1 MLSKLHQSHGS
12 NKNYLQPKSQI
23 NMSFGL
29 NHFAG
34 VVFYDAK
41 GFLEKN
47 RDTFSGDLLQVV
59 QSTKFKYISR
69 LFREDF
75 AMVSLTPA

>member
-1 MLSKLHQSHGS
+1 MLGKMHSQHSS
-12 NKNYLQPKSQI
+12 NRNYLKPKADI

-34 VVFYDAK
+34 VVFYDVR

-47 RDTFSGDLLQVV
+47 RDTFSGDLIQLIQTSRNKYLVGL
-59 QSTKFKYISR
+59 FKQDLS
-69 LFREDF
+69 
-75 AMVSLTPA
+75 MVSVRR